1 MLRAL
6 GVTRTSLD
14 RQIVNGNVAPAMVDE
29 DGRKWWDRDKTL
41 ADYSANVRRKVD
53 TVGNATEP
61 GSAEV
66 RAALGIGSGP
76 EPDDA
81 GESRSRVE
89 RERLEGESYQDA
101 RTRLARADADK
112 RELEV
117 AQKRGELVDVEA
129 VQRALESIALTL
141 RDSLQAIGAR
151 VAGELSTTTD
161 ARRCREIVD
170 DEVRRCV
177 AAASAQMRVAVPGAA
192 S

>member
-1 MLRAL
+1 MI
-6 GVTRTSLD
+6 GV
-14 RQIVNGNVAPAMVDE
+14 PAAGE
-29 DGRKWWDRDKTL
+29 AAGR
-41 ADYSANVRRKVD
+41 
-53 TVGNATEP
+53 
-61 GSAEV
+61 
-66 RAALGIGSGP
+66 

-151 VAGELSTTTD
+151 VAGELSTTTN